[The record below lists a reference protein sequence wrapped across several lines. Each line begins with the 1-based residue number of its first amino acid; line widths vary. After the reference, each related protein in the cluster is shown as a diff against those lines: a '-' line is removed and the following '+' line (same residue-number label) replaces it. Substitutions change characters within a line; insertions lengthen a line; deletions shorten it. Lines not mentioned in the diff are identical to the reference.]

1 LDKLYQ
7 RTMLEKTFGGKLLA
21 LVDGRPVV
29 LSVRQA
35 LEVFV
40 DHRLRVVVRRA
51 EHDLGVA
58 ERRQHIVAGLLIA
71 IDAIDRVVAII
82 KGSKTREAAR
92 DTLMKQFKLSELQAT
107 EILNLR
113 LARLTAL
120 DVTELREEAQALEA
134 LIADLTAF
142 LA

>member
-1 LDKLYQ
+1 EVGGRTSLVVTEIPYGVIKATIVEQIADEVREKRIEGIADLRDESDRDGIRIVVALKRDADPQKVLDKLYQ

-58 ERRQHIVAGLLIA
+58 E
-71 IDAIDRVVAII
+71 
-82 KGSKTREAAR
+82 
-92 DTLMKQFKLSELQAT
+92 
-107 EILNLR
+107 
-113 LARLTAL
+113 
-120 DVTELREEAQALEA
+120 
-134 LIADLTAF
+134 
-142 LA
+142 